1 MMALILH
8 SLINKNIPMDF
19 RDKRA
24 DILKVHDQPW
34 AFNGPYRVPQ
44 KDLVIFD
51 ILSGDF
57 YFFYKNTLSYPSK
70 QYRIHFWSLWYF
82 TKVQGTL
89 LDLNTQMDPGRFL
102 LTLGEKRPSR
112 ALFLP
117 AL

>member
-57 YFFYKNTLSYPSK
+57 DFFY
-70 QYRIHFWSLWYF
+70 
-82 TKVQGTL
+82 
-89 LDLNTQMDPGRFL
+89 
-102 LTLGEKRPSR
+102 
-112 ALFLP
+112 
-117 AL
+117 